1 MAYRGQG
8 WNVQKGQV
16 QPINLI
22 FRCLQNRSRIQG
34 WLYEQV
40 NMWTEGCTIGFDE
53 SMNLVLDDAEDI
65 HSKTVKKTTGSD
77 HAKRR

>member
-1 MAYRGQG
+1 
-8 WNVQKGQV
+8 
-16 QPINLI
+16 
-22 FRCLQNRSRIQG
+22 
-34 WLYEQV
+34 
-40 NMWTEGCTIGFDE
+40 MWTEGCTIGFDE

>member
-40 NMWTEGCTIGFDE
+40 NMWTEGCTIGFDDGPC
-53 SMNLVLDDAEDI
+53 SAPFWCSHVVTSPCVAVRCC
-65 HSKTVKKTTGSD
+65 S
-77 HAKRR
+77 